1 MEETKKR
8 KRNMVKICLLCCLAY
23 FAGYLTRIDYAAV
36 LVEIIDDLQVTKDT
50 ASIAVTGSF
59 ITYAIGLLVSGWIG
73 DRIAPRT
80 LIAVGLTG
88 TSLINLLMP
97 LMPNITLMTAFW
109 CFNGFFQSMLWPPIV
124 RIMAEHLDFDGFYA
138 KAIVYVSSATSV
150 ATIFVRC
157 FLAPVT
163 VYLSGWRPVFLMC
176 GGAGAVIVFLW
187 LFGTKSMK
195 GEGKS
200 KVSHS
205 ASSDGEQNRG
215 VSVKTLALSGMFL
228 FMIGIILQGMLKDG
242 IDTWMPTYISEVFGL
257 GNSVSILTSGIL
269 PVFSIFSVSVAT
281 VLYGKIGN
289 ELKTAALLFGI
300 AMGMSLVILPFFK
313 TSVVITALLM
323 AVVTGC
329 MHGIN
334 LMLISR
340 VPRAFKKYGKV
351 STVSGA
357 LNASSYLGSALST
370 YGFARFSEM
379 YGWYFILLSWAVIA
393 AIGTVVCA
401 ACIRRWGRFMKE

>member
-1 MEETKKR
+1 MEENKKR

-59 ITYAIGLLVSGWIG
+59 ITYAIGLLISGWIG
-73 DRIAPRT
+73 DRIAPRK
-80 LIAVGLTG
+80 LIAVGLMG

-97 LMPNITLMTAFW
+97 LMPNIIFMTVFW

-163 VYLSGWRPVFLMC
+163 VHLSGWRPLFFMC
-176 GGAGAVIVFLW
+176 GGAGFVIVFLW
-187 LFGTKSMK
+187 LFGTRSIK
-195 GEGKS
+195 GDGKS
-200 KVSHS
+200 KIGQPKE
-205 ASSDGEQNRG
+205 ADGAAAGR
-215 VSVKTLALSGMFL
+215 VSVRTLAVSGMFV

-242 IDTWMPTYISEVFGL
+242 IDTWMPTYVSEVFGL

-269 PVFSIFSVSVAT
+269 PIFSIFSVSVAS
-281 VLYGKIGN
+281 VLYEKIGN

-313 TSVVITALLM
+313 TSVVLTALLM
-323 AVVTGC
+323 AIVTGC

-370 YGFARFSEM
+370 YGFARFSEL
-379 YGWYFILLSWAVIA
+379 YGWYFIIISWAVISA
-393 AIGTVVCA
+393 LGAVICGL
-401 ACIRRWGRFMKE
+401 CIRRWGRFTKE

>member
-1 MEETKKR
+1 
-8 KRNMVKICLLCCLAY
+8 MVKICLLCCLAY
-23 FAGYLTRIDYAAV
+23 FAGYLTRIDYASV

-73 DRIAPRT
+73 DRIAPRK
-80 LIAVGLTG
+80 LIAIGLIC
-88 TSLINLLMP
+88 TSLINLMMP
-97 LMPNITLMTAFW
+97 LMPNITLMTVFW

-150 ATIFVRC
+150 ATILVRC

-163 VYLSGWRPVFLMC
+163 VHLSGWRPLFFLC
-176 GGAGAVIVFLW
+176 GGAGVGIVFLW
-187 LFGTKSMK
+187 ILGTRSLK
-195 GEGKS
+195 GEGKA
-200 KVSHS
+200 KVSK
-205 ASSDGEQNRG
+205 AVDPAGETDSR
-215 VSVKTLALSGMFL
+215 VSMKTLALSGLFV

-289 ELKTAALLFGI
+289 ELKTAALLFGV
-300 AMGMSLVILPFFK
+300 AMGMSLVILPFFS
-313 TSVVITALLM
+313 TSVILTALLM
-323 AVVTGC
+323 AIVTGC

-357 LNASSYLGSALST
+357 LNACSYLGSALST
-370 YGFARFSEM
+370 YGFARFSEL
-379 YGWYFILLSWAVIA
+379 YGWYFIIISWAVISA
-393 AIGTVVCA
+393 LGAVVCA
-401 ACIRRWGRFMKE
+401 VCVKRWGRFTRE

>member
-1 MEETKKR
+1 MGDLEKR

-59 ITYAIGLLVSGWIG
+59 ITYAIGLLISGWIG
-73 DRIAPRT
+73 DRIAPRL
-80 LIAVGLTG
+80 LIAVGLLG
-88 TSLINLLMP
+88 TSIINLMMP
-97 LMPNITLMTAFW
+97 LMPNITLMTVFW
-109 CFNGFFQSMLWPPIV
+109 CFNGFFQSMLWPPIS

-150 ATIFVRC
+150 ATILVRC
-157 FLAPVT
+157 ALAPVT
-163 VYLSGWRPVFLMC
+163 VHLVGWRPLFFLC
-176 GGAGAVIVFLW
+176 GGVGLLIVFMW
-187 LFGTKSMK
+187 LLGTLSMK
-195 GEGKS
+195 GDGKA
-200 KVSHS
+200 KVSDIKEG
-205 ASSDGEQNRG
+205 DGDLMGR
-215 VSVKTLALSGMFL
+215 VSVKTLAVSGVFV

-281 VLYGKIGN
+281 VLYGKMGN

-300 AMGMSLVILPFFK
+300 SMGMSLVILPFFK
-313 TSVVITALLM
+313 TSVVLTALLM
-323 AVVTGC
+323 AIVTGC

-340 VPRAFKKYGKV
+340 VPRAYKKYGKV

-370 YGFARFSEM
+370 YGFARFSEL
-379 YGWYFILLSWAVIA
+379 YGWYFILLSWAVISA
-393 AIGTVVCA
+393 LGAVVCA
-401 ACIRRWGRFMKE
+401 VSIKRWERFVKE

>member
-1 MEETKKR
+1 
-8 KRNMVKICLLCCLAY
+8 MVKICLLCCLAY
-23 FAGYLTRIDYAAV
+23 FAGYLTRIDYASV

-73 DRIAPRT
+73 DRIAPRK
-80 LIAVGLTG
+80 LIAIGLIC
-88 TSLINLLMP
+88 TSLINLMMP
-97 LMPNITLMTAFW
+97 LMPNITLMTVFW

-150 ATIFVRC
+150 ATILVRC

-163 VYLSGWRPVFLMC
+163 VHLSGWRPLFFLC
-176 GGAGAVIVFLW
+176 GGAGIGIAFLW
-187 LFGTKSMK
+187 ILGTRSLK
-195 GEGKS
+195 GEGKA
-200 KVSHS
+200 KVSK
-205 ASSDGEQNRG
+205 AVDAAGETDSR
-215 VSVKTLALSGMFL
+215 VSMKTLALSGLFV

-289 ELKTAALLFGI
+289 ELKTAALLFGV
-300 AMGMSLVILPFFK
+300 AMGMSLVILPFFS
-313 TSVVITALLM
+313 TSVILTALLM
-323 AVVTGC
+323 AIVTGC

-357 LNASSYLGSALST
+357 LNACSYLGSALST
-370 YGFARFSEM
+370 YGFARFSEL
-379 YGWYFILLSWAVIA
+379 YGWYFIIISWAVISA
-393 AIGTVVCA
+393 LGAVVCA
-401 ACIRRWGRFMKE
+401 VCVKRWGRFTRE